1 MEDDDPLAKF
11 RRPGVTRAERRAAT
25 PPPPGTPKPYRA
37 FEAKDK
43 LVCIDVRR
51 VLGTTHALTYAYLL
65 DVAYD
70 HEYFT
75 NFVLYFSFMQ
85 VKVRGKNLKEVIGA
99 IKLRKCEFI
108 QDFHSGEYER
118 PKADE
123 PIIELIEVEWRDPT
137 MAGRDGERGKGA
149 TKSSTT

>member
-1 MEDDDPLAKF
+1 MDDDDPLAQY
-11 RRPGVTRAERRAAT
+11 RRPGAKRTEAKPAEPAKE
-25 PPPPGTPKPYRA
+25 GGLKPYVA

-85 VKVRGKNLKEVIGA
+85 VKVRGKNLREVITA
-99 IKLRKCEFI
+99 IKLRKAEYI
-108 QDFHSGEYER
+108 QDFHPREHEPPKPGE
-118 PKADE
+118 PV
-123 PIIELIEVEWRDPT
+123 IEAIEVEWRDPL
-137 MAGRDGERGKGA
+137 MAARDGERGKG
-149 TKSSTT
+149 TPKGGI